1 MKAKTILTTIA
12 VLAFLSAQPAN
23 AQLGNMVNKAK
34 QKAKE
39 AVENTAKSVKNNT
52 VGNVE
57 EKAQTAVEQPQAVL
71 EQPQAAPEEQK
82 QDKPKPTEEAIAADE
97 LALSEEILPGYTKP
111 IGEIHALYETLDHD
125 TYPIH
130 PYYVRPNTP
139 FYFMHTD
146 LSNKLQNEYY
156 YEGYRKKA
164 DEFWGSTFEDTFY
177 AKMDDGYYVTGADK
191 AINAGFALFRC
202 DPEGLEPYK
211 HYLAS
216 RCCYY
221 ALWTHFM
228 KYMVT
233 NENDRQIRSKDAE
246 RKLLRE
252 SATETARRWHPEV
265 NRLDEIVRTKTPLPV
280 IEEAV
285 NYYHDLVKKNIDDN
299 DFHIFD
305 WWQYEWVV
313 EHLKTLSQEGKGT
326 DLYKKHSRYLEDW
339 KEYYDAFTRKGNEKF
354 NPIHKPIKTADIP
367 AAKAHDAALE
377 AQMINLAKGFYN
389 DGRVPVK
396 ALIISPQ
403 WEITRNAFGAIIDR
417 TRSANIIFRMADKS
431 YRLVNL
437 NYKQVYSGGS
447 YGKTQIGGV
456 GMTDSLISDYKE

>member
-1 MKAKTILTTIA
+1 MKLKTILTTIA
-12 VLAFLSAQPAN
+12 MLTFLASNPAN
-23 AQLGNMVNKAK
+23 AQLGNIVNKAK

-39 AVENTAKSVKNNT
+39 AVENTARNAKSNA
-52 VGNVE
+52 VGTAE
-57 EKAQTAVEQPQAVL
+57 EKAEATVEKTQAAVEEQAPAV
-71 EQPQAAPEEQK
+71 QK
-82 QDKPKPTEEAIAADE
+82 QDKPRPSEEAIAADE
-97 LALSEEILPGYTKP
+97 LALSEEVLPGYTKS

-146 LSNKLQNEYY
+146 LSNKLQYEYY
-156 YEGYRKKA
+156 YEGYKKKA
-164 DEFWGSTFEDTFY
+164 DDSWGGSFEDTFY

-211 HYLAS
+211 RLLAP
-216 RCCYY
+216 RCVYY
-221 ALWTHFM
+221 ALRTHLM

-233 NENDRQIRSKDAE
+233 SDNNRQIRSKDPE

-252 SATETARRWHPEV
+252 SDLETSNRWTPEV

-285 NYYHDLVKKNIDDN
+285 NYYHDLVKKNIDEKT
-299 DFHIFD
+299 FHIFD
-305 WWQYEWVV
+305 WRQYEWVV
-313 EHLKTLSQEGKGT
+313 EHLKTLSQEGKGK
-326 DLYKKHSRYLEDW
+326 DLYTKHARYLEDY
-339 KEYYDAFTRKGNEKF
+339 KYALDEFTRNGNEKF
-354 NPIHKPIKTADIP
+354 NPLHQPIKTANIP
-367 AAKAHDAALE
+367 AAKAHDAGLE
-377 AQMINLAKGFYN
+377 AEMMRLATAFYN
-389 DGRVPVK
+389 DGRTAVK

-417 TRSANIIFRMADKS
+417 TRSANIVFRMSDKS

-437 NYKQVYSGGS
+437 NFKQVYNGGS
-447 YGKTQIGGV
+447 YGKTQVGGV
-456 GMTDSLISDYKE
+456 GMTDSPISDYKE